1 VAITSRAPHITERPV
16 IDLSGSVSQYYEI
29 TSNAFDIAI
38 AGLPFV
44 FAITDSTPYRR
55 QTAEFRTQRF
65 DNGRDPGEQSLS
77 GSGYWIRSQSSFHLG
92 TGINYA
98 EPLEGDTEQIK
109 FRYKSSTGID
119 PWTAG
124 QLSLLKNTSLQ
135 EPSTT
140 KSQVFSTTIGADN
153 FLIQVN
159 NSASDTK
166 RIIKIS
172 ADGATETT
180 IANNTAITEAILF
193 SCMGGNDLMVVTATK
208 VWRYSFDAA
217 SPALHQDYAINTA
230 NASVAAINYVKQRF
244 ILAYS
249 DVSKNTFVY
258 ELARN
263 TGSSINL
270 STLTAVNGS
279 TTLPIGFTFTA
290 VTESSNAIYV
300 GGFSGDEGMALKIT
314 VDASGNL
321 TTLTRVILL
330 PKSEIL
336 TALYGY
342 LGSYVMIG
350 TNRGV
355 RVGVVDTNGD
365 ITYGPLLFEDTGNI
379 YAFAAANNF
388 VWAGVDAG
396 IGGQS
401 GLIRINLGSPLTNGG
416 YAYATDLVA
425 ASKTGHVH
433 SVAIFADGRKAF
445 TVESTGL
452 YVEHATE
459 LVESGTIETGLIRF
473 DTLENKAW
481 KRIRVR
487 HPETLQ
493 GDIQIARVKET
504 VADALTTI
512 ASGNIE
518 QYDYD
523 LALVFADVSPDAAFR
538 FNLYR
543 NATTASTGAV
553 MYGYSAKALPT
564 PTRAR
569 VIQIPILLFD
579 KETDKLGNIIGFDGY
594 ARQRLNA
601 LETVEGAG
609 ETVIIQDFS
618 AGGEPIEAVIEQ
630 VTFTRT
636 TPPKSGF
643 TGYGG
648 VAQVI
653 ARTVV

>member
-1 VAITSRAPHITERPV
+1 MAITSRAPHITERPV

-98 EPLEGDTEQIK
+98 EPLEGDVEQIK

-135 EPSTT
+135 EPSIT

-321 TTLTRVILL
+321 TTLTRVIL
-330 PKSEIL
+330 
-336 TALYGY
+336 
-342 LGSYVMIG
+342 
-350 TNRGV
+350 
-355 RVGVVDTNGD
+355 
-365 ITYGPLLFEDTGNI
+365 
-379 YAFAAANNF
+379 
-388 VWAGVDAG
+388 
-396 IGGQS
+396 
-401 GLIRINLGSPLTNGG
+401 
-416 YAYATDLVA
+416 
-425 ASKTGHVH
+425 
-433 SVAIFADGRKAF
+433 
-445 TVESTGL
+445 
-452 YVEHATE
+452 
-459 LVESGTIETGLIRF
+459 
-473 DTLENKAW
+473 
-481 KRIRVR
+481 
-487 HPETLQ
+487 
-493 GDIQIARVKET
+493 
-504 VADALTTI
+504 
-512 ASGNIE
+512 
-518 QYDYD
+518 
-523 LALVFADVSPDAAFR
+523 
-538 FNLYR
+538 
-543 NATTASTGAV
+543 
-553 MYGYSAKALPT
+553 
-564 PTRAR
+564 
-569 VIQIPILLFD
+569 
-579 KETDKLGNIIGFDGY
+579 
-594 ARQRLNA
+594 
-601 LETVEGAG
+601 
-609 ETVIIQDFS
+609 
-618 AGGEPIEAVIEQ
+618 
-630 VTFTRT
+630 
-636 TPPKSGF
+636 
-643 TGYGG
+643 
-648 VAQVI
+648 
-653 ARTVV
+653 

>member
-1 VAITSRAPHITERPV
+1 MAITSRAPHITERPI

-38 AGLPFV
+38 AGLPFI

-92 TGINYA
+92 QGINYA
-98 EPLEGDTEQIK
+98 EPLEGDVEQIK

-124 QLSLLKNTSLQ
+124 ELKLLRKATLQ
-135 EPSTT
+135 EGSA
-140 KSQVFSTTIGADN
+140 SRAGVFSTTINGTD
-153 FLIQVN
+153 FLIKVTG
-159 NSASDTK
+159 ASTEAI
-166 RIIKIS
+166 RVLKI
-172 ADGATETT
+172 ATNGTETT
-180 IANNTAITEAILF
+180 VLSNTDITETILYAA
-193 SCMGGNDLMVVTATK
+193 MGGNDLFMVTPTK

-230 NASVAAINYVKQRF
+230 NAATAHIGYVKQRF
-244 ILAYS
+244 ILAYT
-249 DVSKNTFVY
+249 DVNKNTFVY

-279 TTLPIGFTFTA
+279 TTLPIGFRFMG
-290 VTESSNAIYV
+290 VTESTNAIYI
-300 GGFSGDEGMALKIT
+300 GGFSGDEGAVFKIT
-314 VDASGNL
+314 VDGTGALSTMV
-321 TTLTRVILL
+321 TTVIL
-330 PKSEIL
+330 PRSEIL
-336 TALYGY
+336 TAIYGY
-342 LGSYVMIG
+342 LGAYVMIG

-355 RVGVVDTNGD
+355 RVGIVDSEGN
-365 ITYGPLLFEDTGNI
+365 ITYGPLVFEATGNV
-379 YAFAAANNF
+379 YAFAAANNY
-388 VWAGVDAG
+388 VWAGVNAG
-396 IGGQS
+396 VGGQS
-401 GLIRINLGSPLTNGG
+401 GLIRINLGAPLTNGG
-416 YAYATDLVA
+416 YAYATDLA
-425 ASKTGHVH
+425 APGITGAVW
-433 SVAIFADGRKAF
+433 SLAIFNNGRKAF
-445 TVESTGL
+445 TVEDSGL
-452 YVEHATE
+452 WLEHATD
-459 LVESGTIETGLIRF
+459 LVDSGTIETGLIRF

-481 KRIRVR
+481 KRLRLR
-487 HPETLQ
+487 HPEILQ

-504 VADALTTI
+504 VSNALTTI
-512 ASGNIE
+512 AEGNIE

-543 NATTASTGAV
+543 NTSDATTGAV

-569 VIQIPILLFD
+569 VIQIPILVFD
-579 KETDKLGNIIGFDGY
+579 KETDKLGNILGYDGY
-594 ARQRLNA
+594 ARQRLSA

-609 ETVIIQDFS
+609 ETVIIQDFT
-618 AGGEPIEAVIEQ
+618 AGGEPIEAIIEQ

-636 TPPKSGF
+636 SPPKSGF